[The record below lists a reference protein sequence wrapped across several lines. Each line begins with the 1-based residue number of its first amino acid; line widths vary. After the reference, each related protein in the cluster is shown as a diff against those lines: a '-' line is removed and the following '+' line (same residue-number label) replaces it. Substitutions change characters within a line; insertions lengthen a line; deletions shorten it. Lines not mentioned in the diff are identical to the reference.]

1 MLAWAAGQIEPLL
14 LQKIEFVLEEN
25 RVYRTLL
32 DRHAPH
38 WRLTNPERIA
48 LAQKGKPLGQWLSN
62 IITIVQPQTL
72 LKWHRQLIAHK
83 WDFSDRRQTKPGRP
97 PLTIEIEKLVV
108 QFAQDNP
115 SWGYD
120 RIAGA
125 LANLGIIVSDRPP
138 SQPCTSCWLSDHV
151 RPTPPCSTFATIM
164 DFAGA

>member
-1 MLAWAAGQIEPLL
+1 L
-14 LQKIEFVLEEN
+14 LQKLEFVLEEN

-48 LAQKGKPLGQWLSN
+48 LAEKGKPLGQWLSD
-62 IITIVQPQTL
+62 IITIVQPETL
-72 LKWHRQLIAHK
+72 LKWHRQLITKK
-83 WDFSDRRQTKPGRP
+83 WDFSDRCRTKPGRL

-115 SWGYD
+115 AWGYD

-125 LANLGIIVSDRPP
+125 LANLGIMVASSPLSSVTSAFAVSI
-138 SQPCTSCWLSDHV
+138 SS
-151 RPTPPCSTFATIM
+151 
-164 DFAGA
+164 